1 MVRRVRPDFRRRSDI
16 LMAVD
21 TAVHAVNDLAFS
33 GIAMS
38 SQSVDLCEDRPIA
51 WLELRRQMFRP
62 RTLTWSVVTIESILI
77 LIIYWGHGMGV
88 PPGNFILVW
97 RILEVV
103 LWIATIAIVST
114 YSASL
119 FPLERIQQTM
129 SVLLVTPLTFREIV
143 EQKVAGIRRMTLAL
157 SIPLLTMWLERIG
170 PYSALESSSGRRSGT
185 VAWYCLGLEL
195 LSLAAFPW
203 FAVWLGVYCGLRIRT
218 RTYAILGTL
227 GIIAI
232 TWSLPWILYWLTLS
246 DWIRFC
252 PLVPLSPDIS
262 WAPNSAEEFR
272 LPLVLRSIAVMM
284 AIVGIRA
291 ATYRQFSKLAGWLE
305 AA

>member
-62 RTLTWSVVTIESILI
+62 RTLTWSVATIESILI

-143 EQKVAGIRRMTLAL
+143 EQKVAGIRRMTLVL

-203 FAVWLGVYCGLRIRT
+203 FAVWLGVYCGLRSRAEISGVFFPRRHDGLGAHPAEVRTLISARLLRIRT

-227 GIIAI
+227 GIVAI
-232 TWSLPWILYWLTLS
+232 TWSLPWILYW
-246 DWIRFC
+246 
-252 PLVPLSPDIS
+252 
-262 WAPNSAEEFR
+262 FR
-272 LPLVLRSIAVMM
+272 LRSPIP
-284 AIVGIRA
+284 
-291 ATYRQFSKLAGWLE
+291 
-305 AA
+305 